1 MATKDKENAL
11 AKNAAGTTALAG
23 AYDYGT
29 DANAGWENTGADD
42 FTVPFLSVLQAGSP
56 QCKKKN
62 AKHVEGAEEGM
73 LYNTATGDIYGA
85 EEGVQIIPCYTEHI
99 YIEWKNKQKD
109 GGGFVGTHNP
119 DSDLVLRAREASTQF
134 GKYIVPVPDGI
145 DHDLVETFVIYCLLL
160 DAAGE
165 LIGPCMLSMAST
177 KIKAYKAIMSP
188 LRAVKGR
195 PPLFAF
201 KLKVTTVFVPNA
213 KGDYHNFKIVPANG
227 SPVDSLIAPDD
238 VLFLAGKEFKEL
250 VAAGKAKID
259 HGKANA
265 ASGSGGGDVKDAP
278 F

>member
-1 MATKDKENAL
+1 MATAKEKAAL
-11 AKNAAGTTALAG
+11 AKQTPQTTALAG
-23 AYDYGT
+23 KYDYGT

-62 AKHVEGAEEGM
+62 AKYIEGAEEGM
-73 LYNTATGDIYGA
+73 LMNTSTQEIYGA
-85 EEGVQIIPCYTEHI
+85 EEGIQIIPCYTEHI

-109 GGGFVGTHNP
+109 GGGFVGQHNP
-119 DSDLVLRAREASTQF
+119 DSPLVTRALEASTQF
-134 GKYIVPVPDGI
+134 GTYYVPVPDGI
-145 DHDLVETFVIYCLLL
+145 DHDLVETFCVYAILL
-160 DAAGE
+160 DAQGE

-177 KIKAYKAIMSP
+177 KIKAYKAFMSP

-201 KLKVTTVFVPNA
+201 KLKVTTVFVPNQ

-227 SPVDSLIAPDD
+227 SPVDSLMAPDD
-238 VLFLAGKEFKEL
+238 ALFLAGKAFKEL
-250 VAAGKAKID
+250 VASGKAKID
-259 HGKANA
+259 HSKANA
-265 ASGSGGGDVKDAP
+265 AGGDAGKDPADVP